1 MTDEERNE
9 MTDEAPEEEEEATAA
24 GAEQDKGVV
33 HPQPDP
39 VRDY

>member
-9 MTDEAPEEEEEATAA
+9 MTDEAPEEEEEASAA
-24 GAEQDKGVV
+24 DAEGAKGVV
-33 HPQPDP
+33 HPEPDP